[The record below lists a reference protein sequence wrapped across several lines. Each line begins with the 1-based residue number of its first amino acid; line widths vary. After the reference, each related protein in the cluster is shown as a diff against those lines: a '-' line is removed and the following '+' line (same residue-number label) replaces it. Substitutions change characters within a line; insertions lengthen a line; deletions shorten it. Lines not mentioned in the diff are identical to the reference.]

1 MAGQWILWFEEFGR
15 EDTNRVGSKCANI
28 GEMAKI
34 GIPVPPGFAVTTE
47 MYDEFLAKTGA
58 GQRIEQYLIKFP
70 EGPQTLADQEEAS
83 QTIAGIILTA
93 EMPKD
98 LEDAVCQAY
107 DELCQKCQ
115 ISDVAVAVRS
125 SGVAEDL
132 PTASF
137 AGQYET
143 YLNVRG
149 KDDLLEKIRR
159 CWASLFTTRAISYRI
174 QNKLSVLAGSISVA
188 VQKMVNVRSAG
199 VGFTIH
205 PTTGDDTKIVLEGN
219 WGAGESV
226 VQGIV
231 TPDRFIVDKDTLTL
245 AEKQISQKMRQIVL
259 KERGVEEEDV
269 PPDKQSVPCLSD
281 EEALRIAEL
290 AKSVELHYGSP
301 QDIEWVVDCDF
312 PFPRNIFLV
321 QTRPVTVIVK
331 KKTSELIVDSILR
344 RLLPQRPRG

>member
-1 MAGQWILWFEEFGR
+1 MGGQWILWFEEFGR
-15 EDTNRVGSKCANI
+15 EDTKRVGSKCANI

-34 GIPVPPGFAVTTE
+34 GISVPPGFAVTTE
-47 MYDEFLAKTGA
+47 TYDEFLAQTGA
-58 GQRIEQYLIKFP
+58 GQRIEQYLIRLP
-70 EGPQTLADQEEAS
+70 EGPQTPADHEEAS
-83 QTIAGIILTA
+83 QTIAGIILTT

-98 LEDAVCQAY
+98 LENAVSQAY

-159 CWASLFTTRAISYRI
+159 CWASLFTKRAISYRI
-174 QNKLSVLAGSISVA
+174 QNKLPVLAGSISVA

-226 VQGIV
+226 VQGTV
-231 TPDRFIVDKDTLTL
+231 TPDRFIVDKHTLTL
-245 AEKQISQKMRQIVL
+245 TEKNISQKMRQIVL

-269 PPDKQSVPCLSD
+269 PPDKQSVPCLTD

-301 QDIEWVVDCDF
+301 QDIEWAVDRDF
-312 PFPRNIFLV
+312 PFPRNTFLV
-321 QTRPVTVIVK
+321 QTRPVTAIVK
-331 KKTSELIVDSILR
+331 KKTSELIVDSMLR